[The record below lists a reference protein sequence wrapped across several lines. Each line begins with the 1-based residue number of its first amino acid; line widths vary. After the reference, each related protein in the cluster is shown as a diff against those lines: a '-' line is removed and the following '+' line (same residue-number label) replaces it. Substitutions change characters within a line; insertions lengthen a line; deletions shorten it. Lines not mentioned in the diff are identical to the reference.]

1 MSKAI
6 ITASLLT
13 DIADAIRS
21 KTGGTASMTPAE
33 MADEIE
39 GISTGGITPTGTLSI
54 TANGTHDV
62 TNYASANVN
71 VPSSGITPTGTK
83 QISITANGTTTE
95 DVTSYANAEITV
107 NVPYSGGSGILTGS
121 FTQDA
126 NSLTKTIDVGDS
138 SFTHFLLTARTSPYG
153 NGVRCGSCAYVDF
166 TNTIVY
172 TVTANSSGGSAQ
184 AGYNYSNTN
193 GFSKS
198 GTTVAITSG
207 GNSTTQF
214 NYFVAGITYD
224 WFAW

>member
-83 QISITANGTTTE
+83 QISITENGTVTE
-95 DVTSYANAEITV
+95 DVTSYANVEVVV
-107 NVPYSGGSGILTGS
+107 NVPTGGGSSMASGTYTPESNSKTAS
-121 FTQDA
+121 FT
-126 NSLTKTIDVGDS
+126 V
-138 SFTHFLLTARTSPYG
+138 P
-153 NGVRCGSCAYVDF
+153 
-166 TNTIVY
+166 
-172 TVTANSSGGSAQ
+172 
-184 AGYNYSNTN
+184 
-193 GFSKS
+193 
-198 GTTVAITSG
+198 
-207 GNSTTQF
+207 
-214 NYFVAGITYD
+214 AGITNFVFYATD
-224 WFAW
+224 FNTGVDGAGWHVVGGVWFNGLGQVFQRYNDANASSGSLTVTLNGTTLSISATYNLRTEKTYKWFAW

>member
-71 VPSSGITPTGTK
+71 VPSGGITPTGTK

-95 DVTSYANAEITV
+95 DVTAYANAEITV
-107 NVPYSGGSGILTGS
+107 NVPTGG
-121 FTQDA
+121 
-126 NSLTKTIDVGDS
+126 
-138 SFTHFLLTARTSPYG
+138 
-153 NGVRCGSCAYVDF
+153 
-166 TNTIVY
+166 
-172 TVTANSSGGSAQ
+172 GGQ
-184 AGYNYSNTN
+184 
-193 GFSKS
+193 FES
-198 GTTVAITSG
+198 GTETVDTTTKSISMQLTRKPSHFCFFIKNEDVATDNTWKTTGFYIPELGYTGYVSQAYGPSNRG
-207 GNSTTQF
+207 GTTRSST
-214 NYFVAGITYD
+214 YITYD
-224 WFAW
+224 DTTNTLTFTANYNFATGTYYWCAW

>member
-13 DIADAIRS
+13 DIANAIRS

-71 VPSSGITPTGTK
+71 VPSGGITPTGTK
-83 QISITANGTTTE
+83 QISITANGTVTE
-95 DVTSYANAEITV
+95 DVTSYANVEVVV
-107 NVPYSGGSGILTGS
+107 NVPTGGGSSMASGTYTPESNSKTAS
-121 FTQDA
+121 FTVPEGITNFVFYATDFNA
-126 NSLTKTIDVGDS
+126 GVESAGWNTVGGVWFNGVGKSFVRYNNNNDTVSSLT
-138 SFTHFLLTARTSPYG
+138 
-153 NGVRCGSCAYVDF
+153 
-166 TNTIVY
+166 
-172 TVTANSSGGSAQ
+172 VTL
-184 AGYNYSNTN
+184 
-193 GFSKS
+193 S
-198 GTTVAITSG
+198 GTTLTITAQY
-207 GNSTTQF
+207 NLRTEK
-214 NYFVAGITYD
+214 TYK